1 MDMEKRLIEYWRK
14 NSLTKP
20 GDTVI
25 VACSGGPDSLA
36 LLDLL
41 WQLQEEL
48 SVHVVAAH
56 YEHGIRGAASK
67 ADADFVR
74 TYCEGKSIPFCMEA
88 GDIPAISQNTGESLE
103 TCARRMRYD
112 FLNRVAAQYAGAV
125 IATAHHADDQAE
137 TVLMHILRGSGI
149 KGLGGILPKRDNI
162 IRPLLFCT
170 KADLV
175 DYCHGQGLTPR
186 LDATNNLADCTR
198 NKIRLELLPILRE
211 QYNSHINDNLCNLAE
226 MAGAEEELLQELCR
240 RTADKLGIAPSED
253 EISCP
258 VEGFLA
264 QPLAMQRR
272 LIQYM
277 AQWLGI
283 TFSFVH
289 IESLRQLIQRHATGT
304 SINLPGDCQGR
315 ISYNVVYLSKKSS
328 VLGAN
333 NATIKDTPLVIRLK
347 AFSEVHL
354 PRGGLISANLTDS
367 LLAEGPFS
375 KDCVYFDA
383 AKCGTEVVIRY
394 RKPGDKL
401 RLPVGH
407 KKLKD
412 LLVDEKIPRDCRD
425 NIPLVINKDTREIIW
440 VAGVRQT
447 AVALADENT
456 KQYLILS
463 YREKE

>member
-1 MDMEKRLIEYWRK
+1 MELEKALIEYWREHE
-14 NSLTKP
+14 LTSA
-20 GDTVI
+20 GDTVV

-36 LLDLL
+36 LLNLL
-41 WQLQEEL
+41 WRLQEEL
-48 SVHVVAAH
+48 SVRVVAAH
-56 YEHGIRGAASK
+56 YEHGIRGAESK

-74 TYCEGKSIPFCMEA
+74 AYCENKSIPFLMEA
-88 GDIPAISQNTGESLE
+88 GDIPAISQGTGESLE

-112 FLNRVAAQYAGAV
+112 FLHRVAAQNNGAV

-175 DYCHGQGLTPR
+175 AYCQEQGLTPR
-186 LDATNNLADCTR
+186 MDATNDLADCTR

-211 QYNSHINDNLCNLAE
+211 QYNSNINNNLCNLAE
-226 MAGAEEELLQELCR
+226 MAGAEEELLQDLCGQ
-240 RTADKLGIAPSED
+240 AVSKLGIEPSSE
-253 EISCP
+253 EISCS
-258 VEGFLA
+258 VEGFLV
-264 QPLAMQRR
+264 QPLAVQRR
-272 LIQYM
+272 LVQYM
-277 AQWLGI
+277 AQQLGS

-289 IESLRQLIQRHATGT
+289 IESLRKLIQRHVTGT

-315 ISYNVVYLSKKSS
+315 IGYNIVYLSKKPS

-333 NATIKDTPLVIRLK
+333 NATIKDTPLEIRLK

-354 PRGGLISANLTDS
+354 PRGGVISAKLTDS

-375 KDCVYFDA
+375 KDCVYFDV
-383 AKCGTEVVIRY
+383 AKCGTEVVICY

-401 RLPVGH
+401 RLAVGH

-425 NIPLVINKDTREIIW
+425 NIPLVMNKDTGEIIW